1 MYEVASICGEPR
13 IERLRQ
19 RLTGPELT
27 GWINYIDQ
35 KQRQL
40 DKVEYYLA
48 QLTLTVAKICGND
61 LDPEDVLIDWDAG
74 EESATAKLPPEELAL
89 LLGRCVGA
97 VIIDKREGK
106 ENGKD
111 GDSGDAGSLPDR
123 EIRRP

>member
-19 RLTGPELT
+19 RLTGPELA

-40 DKVEYYLA
+40 EKIEYYLA
-48 QLTLTVAKICGND
+48 QLTITVAKICGND

-74 EESATAKLPPEELAL
+74 ESATAKLPPVELAL
-89 LLGRCVGA
+89 LLGRSLGA
-97 VIIDKREGK
+97 VIIDKRGEKG
-106 ENGKD
+106 NGKD
-111 GDSGDAGSLPDR
+111 GTSGDAGSISDR
-123 EIRRP
+123 EIRTA

>member
-19 RLTGPELT
+19 RLTGPELA

-48 QLTLTVAKICGND
+48 QLTLTVAKICGNG

-74 EESATAKLPPEELAL
+74 ESATAKLPPEELAL
-89 LLGRCVGA
+89 MLGRNLGA

-111 GDSGDAGSLPDR
+111 GINGDAGSISDR
-123 EIRRP
+123 EIRTA

>member
-19 RLTGPELT
+19 RLTGPELA

-40 DKVEYYLA
+40 EKIEYYLA
-48 QLTLTVAKICGND
+48 QLTITVAKICGND

-74 EESATAKLPPEELAL
+74 EESATAKLPPEELL
-89 LLGRCVGA
+89 LLGRCLGA
-97 VIIDKREGK
+97 VIIDKRGGK

-111 GDSGDAGSLPDR
+111 GTSGDVGSISDC
-123 EIRRP
+123 EIRTA

>member
-19 RLTGPELT
+19 RLTGPELA

-40 DKVEYYLA
+40 EKIEYYLA
-48 QLTLTVAKICGND
+48 QLTITVAKICGND

-89 LLGRCVGA
+89 LLGRSLGA
-97 VIIDKREGK
+97 VIIDKRGRK

-111 GDSGDAGSLPDR
+111 GTNGDAGRISDR
-123 EIRRP
+123 ESRWA

>member
-40 DKVEYYLA
+40 EKIEYYLA
-48 QLTLTVAKICGND
+48 QLTITVAKICGND

-89 LLGRCVGA
+89 LLGRSMGA

-111 GDSGDAGSLPDR
+111 GTNGDAGSISDR
-123 EIRRP
+123 ES